1 MSLSPTAPL
10 YEVVAER
17 IVKELPF
24 APTEHQAEAIVRLGH
39 FLTDSHER
47 TAFVLRG
54 YAGTGKTTVVAALV
68 KALRRLGRPPVLL
81 APTGR
86 AAKVMAG
93 YAGVSAYTIHRL
105 IYQQKRFDGELSAFE
120 IRHNKMRHTLFIVDE
135 ASMIAN
141 DGHSGSVFGTGRLM
155 DDLVEHVYSQ
165 DGCRLLLVGDEAQL
179 PPVGESH
186 SAALDVDYV
195 RGFGLNTYH
204 ADLHQVVRQAQG
216 SDILRNA
223 TRLRKLLVQ
232 ARKTMAMYPFK
243 PTLRADENDGR
254 SDVSVLMGGELIEEL
269 EHCYFRQRDAGLALA
284 DTIVITRSNSR
295 AIRINNG
302 IRTRIF
308 ERESLLSRG
317 DLLMVSKNNYHW
329 SEVAQRTLPAEAR
342 PPFAFIANGDLARVE
357 RIQRIYELY
366 GFQFAEV
373 SLQFPDYE
381 DYELDTVIILDA
393 LQAEAP
399 ALTREQANR
408 LYESVAEDYL
418 DIPYKR
424 DRMKK
429 IREDRHYNALQVKYA
444 YAVTCHKAQ
453 GGQWANVIV
462 DQGYVIEEQMDD
474 SYLRWL
480 YTAVTRAQQHL
491 YLLNWPEGQTEQ
503 APKRIHH

>member
-1 MSLSPTAPL
+1 MPIPPPQAPL
-10 YEVVAER
+10 HEVVAER
-17 IVKELPF
+17 IMHELPF
-24 APTEHQAEAIVRLGH
+24 APTQHQAEAIVRLGH
-39 FLTDSHER
+39 FLTDQHER

-68 KALRRLGRPPVLL
+68 KALRKIGRPPVLL

-93 YAGVSAYTIHRL
+93 YANTTAYTIHRL
-105 IYQQKRFDGELSAFE
+105 IYQQKRFDGEASAFDL
-120 IRHNKMRHTLFIVDE
+120 RRNAMRNTLFIIDE

-141 DGHSGSVFGTGRLM
+141 DGLGISAFGSGRLM

-165 DGCRLLLVGDEAQL
+165 ESCRLLLVGDEAQL
-179 PPVGESH
+179 PPVGEAYSP
-186 SAALDVDYV
+186 ALDVEYV

-204 ADLHQVVRQAQG
+204 ADLHEVVRQAQH

-223 TRLRKLLVQ
+223 TRLRKALNKAKQ
-232 ARKTMAMYPFK
+232 GEPMPYK
-243 PTLRADENDGR
+243 PTFRADANDGR
-254 SDVSVLMGGELIEEL
+254 SDVSVLTGGELIEEL
-269 EHCYFRQRDAGLALA
+269 EHCYFRQKDEGIGIA
-284 DTIVITRSNSR
+284 DTIVVTRSNSR

-302 IRTRIF
+302 IRSHIF
-308 ERESLLSRG
+308 ERETLLSRG
-317 DLLMVSKNNYHW
+317 DLLMVTKNNYYW
-329 SEVAQRTLPAEAR
+329 SEVAQRTLPVEAR

-357 RIQRIYELY
+357 RIHRIYDLY

-381 DYELDTVIILDA
+381 DYELDTVILLDA

-408 LYESVAEDYL
+408 LYEAVAEDYM
-418 DIPYKR
+418 DVAYKR
-424 DRMKK
+424 DRLKK

-462 DQGYVIEEQMDD
+462 DQGYITEEQMDEG
-474 SYLRWL
+474 YLRWL
-480 YTAVTRAQQHL
+480 YTAVTRAQKHL
-491 YLLNWPEGQTEQ
+491 YLLNWPEGQTEE
-503 APKRIHH
+503 APRHR